1 VFLEQRARSFAVH
14 AVLIAYS
21 ALALGP
27 ILLVVM
33 NSFKARNA
41 IFGSPLSPP
50 NGSTFSLIGYEKVFR
65 ASHIVVYFENSLIVT
80 LMSMGLV
87 LLFGAMAAWALSEY
101 RFRGSTAV
109 ALFLSIGIMVPIRL
123 GSVAILNMM
132 RTAGLNDTLT
142 ALILVYIAQGL
153 PMAIFILSEFIQQI
167 PKDLRDAARC
177 DGVPETRIFFEV
189 IAPLLRP
196 AIATV
201 AVFTIVPIWNDLW
214 FPLILTSSD
223 STHTIT
229 LGVQQF
235 LGQYITDWN
244 SVLSALSMAI
254 LPVVVI
260 YVIFSRQLIAGL
272 TSGAVK

>member
-1 VFLEQRARSFAVH
+1 MLERQLKSAGVH
-14 AVLIAYS
+14 ILLIAYS
-21 ALALGP
+21 CLALGP
-27 ILLVVM
+27 IALVIM
-33 NSFKARNA
+33 NSFKKRSA

-50 NGSTFSLIGYEKVFR
+50 DTTTFSLIGYNKVFS
-65 ASHIVVYFENSLIVT
+65 ASHVGLYFLNSTIVT
-80 LMSMGLV
+80 LISMSLV
-87 LLFGAMAAWALSEY
+87 LLFGAMAAWALTEY
-101 RFRGSTAV
+101 RFRGSS
-109 ALFLSIGIMVPIRL
+109 ALALYLAIGIMVPIRL
-123 GSVAILNMM
+123 GSVAILTMM
-132 RTAGLNDTLT
+132 RKAGLNDTLT

-153 PMAIFILSEFIQQI
+153 PMSIFILSEFVQQI
-167 PKDLRDAARC
+167 PRDLRDAARC

-244 SVLSALSMAI
+244 SVLAALSMAI
-254 LPVVVI
+254 LPIVAI
-260 YVIFSRQLIAGL
+260 YLVFSRQLIAGL
-272 TSGAVK
+272 TAGAVK